1 MQTILR
7 FIPGVIGSAIA
18 LTVLKLV
25 SWTDLGFEIG
35 AFFTAYLVA
44 TVLVERGMQRYR
56 GDSA

>member
-7 FIPGVIGSAIA
+7 FFPGLVGAAIA

-35 AFFTAYLVA
+35 AFFSAYLIG
-44 TVLVERGMQRYR
+44 TVVVERGMKSYR
-56 GDSA
+56 SGPA

>member
-35 AFFTAYLVA
+35 AFFSAYLVA
-44 TVLVERGMQRYR
+44 TILVERGMQSYR
-56 GDSA
+56 GGPA

>member
-35 AFFTAYLVA
+35 AFFSAYLVE
-44 TVLVERGMQRYR
+44 TILVERGMQSYR
-56 GDSA
+56 GGSA